1 MNVVLSQTSQP
12 RNRRIPTEKNS
23 DEDKKFLLEWNIG
36 RCACRGSSSPGAPLN
51 IDPHKHGN
59 LAEAQQRILQAY
71 QKIDEAQ
78 RDNKDELG
86 GHAEKAKQLL
96 SDADRELKAAA
107 EYADHRK

>member
-1 MNVVLSQTSQP
+1 MEI
-12 RNRRIPTEKNS
+12 RN
-23 DEDKKFLLEWNIG
+23 FLLSGILG
-36 RCACRGSSSPGAPLN
+36 GVLVCAGAALAQAPTLN

-96 SDADRELKAAA
+96 TDADRELKAAA

>member
-1 MNVVLSQTSQP
+1 MKI
-12 RNRRIPTEKNS
+12 RN
-23 DEDKKFLLEWNIG
+23 FLLSGIMSG
-36 RCACRGSSSPGAPLN
+36 LLVCAGAALAQAPTLN
-51 IDPHKHGN
+51 IDPHRHGN
-59 LAEAQQRILQAY
+59 LAEAQQRIMQAY

-78 RDNKDELG
+78 RDNKNELG